1 MEKSA
6 NSDEVLKISVVMA
19 TYNGG
24 RYLSEQLDS
33 IVAQTYP
40 MVEIIVQDDGS
51 TDNTLEILED
61 YARRYPQIKVFA
73 NDSGRHGVNGNFFS
87 AMRRAKGDYIAI
99 ADQDDIWEKDKLQVQ
114 AEAIGD
120 KMLATGFSV
129 PFSSEG
135 FPVKADLRRPNLHL
149 IRNTYL
155 SQVPG
160 HTMLFDRK
168 ILDFIDES
176 PQMPLYYDWQIAC
189 VASAAES
196 VVFVDRKLV
205 NFRRHAS
212 AATASQPVGHSLVSG
227 RAFDYVWVS
236 LVRHGALQR
245 EVCERFKIV
254 LPFLERLPFETRS
267 LGEAIRMSRLQ
278 TRRGLM
284 AFLGRVVFF
293 VRHSHHIF
301 HAEEHRVAVRYLRA
315 LFFVFSCGYY
325 YRSHLKKS

>member
-40 MVEIIVQDDGS
+40 MIEIIVQDDGS

-168 ILDFIDES
+168 ILDFIDNELT
-176 PQMPLYYDWQIAC
+176 PQTSLIIRLHYQQ
-189 VASAAES
+189 
-196 VVFVDRKLV
+196 KLKY
-205 NFRRHAS
+205 REI
-212 AATASQPVGHSLVSG
+212 
-227 RAFDYVWVS
+227 
-236 LVRHGALQR
+236 ALQLGISQTAVYKHLSQGIQKLKR
-245 EVCERFKIV
+245 KFKNN
-254 LPFLERLPFETRS
+254 
-267 LGEAIRMSRLQ
+267 GQ
-278 TRRGLM
+278 N
-284 AFLGRVVFF
+284 
-293 VRHSHHIF
+293 
-301 HAEEHRVAVRYLRA
+301 
-315 LFFVFSCGYY
+315 
-325 YRSHLKKS
+325 